1 MAIRVM
7 LVEDS
12 PTVRRMYE
20 RAFGIAGFDIMLAND
35 GTIVYE
41 TALINRPD
49 IIIMDVM
56 MPNFNGLRSLEE
68 LKADGRTEKIPII
81 MLSAYSEDAIIKEA
95 LELGAARYL
104 VKSEVEPKEL
114 IQIIKDTVKKK

>member
-1 MAIRVM
+1 
-7 LVEDS
+7 
-12 PTVRRMYE
+12 
-20 RAFGIAGFDIMLAND
+20 MLAND